1 MISQKPLILITN
13 DDGVNA
19 PGLHYLTQTVLP
31 YGDVIVVAPN
41 GPRSGQSS
49 AITVDAPLYINEC
62 EPIGNAKVYSTNGT
76 PVDCVK
82 LAMNAVVERKPAL
95 ILSGINHGSN
105 AGNSLIYSGTMG
117 AVIEGCMIGIP
128 SVGFSLLQYS
138 WEADFTH
145 CDKTIKTITEKVL
158 NEGLP
163 ENICLNVNIPAKCT
177 PKGLRTVRATRGRW
191 TEEYQKYTSPHG
203 RTFYWLTGTYEL
215 TESPE
220 DTNNEE
226 YWLSRQYS
234 TIVPVRP
241 DQSALDQLDTLQYS
255 GEF

>member
-19 PGLHYLTQTVLP
+19 PGLHYLTQSVLP

-62 EPIGNAKVYSTNGT
+62 DPINTAKVYSTTGT

-82 LAMNAVVERKPAL
+82 LAMHAIVDRKPAL
-95 ILSGINHGSN
+95 LLSGINHGSN
-105 AGNSLIYSGTMG
+105 SGNSLIYSGTMG

-128 SVGFSLLQYS
+128 SIGFSLLQYS
-138 WEADFTH
+138 WDADFTNCGH
-145 CDKTIKTITEKVL
+145 TIKSITEKVL

-163 ENICLNVNIPAKCT
+163 QNICLNVNIPAKCT
-177 PKGLRTVRATRGRW
+177 PKGIRTVRATHGHW
-191 TEEYQKYTSPHG
+191 TEEYQKYSSPHG
-203 RTFYWLTGTYEL
+203 RTFYWLTGNYVVDEN
-215 TESPE
+215 PE
-220 DTNNEE
+220 ATDNED
-226 YWLSRQYS
+226 YWLNRQYS

-241 DQSALDQLDTLQYS
+241 DQSALDQLDSLLFNR
-255 GEF
+255 EF